1 MIGKKI
7 RLGKELEKQPQ
18 QVRATALGYDP
29 EQDVAPRVLATGRG
43 EIAQQ
48 IIKLAI
54 ANNIPLREDP
64 ILAAALASIDLNEE
78 VPPELYAVVA
88 EVFAYLYRIH
98 NKHLD

>member
-7 RLGKELEKQPQ
+7 RLGKELGKPLA
-18 QVRATALGYDP
+18 RATALGYDP
-29 EQDVAPRVLATGRG
+29 EQDAAPRVLATGRG

-64 ILAAALASIDLNEE
+64 ILAAALSSIDLNEE